1 MALTL
6 ALTMEDGHTTWFPVL
21 LRLTTNTLRRALRL
35 SSVLFSISGQQQIM
49 NFCMIRNSQ
58 GVHAGSSVKFHNIEP
73 ATYHFR
79 HHRFPPYLMGGTFCQ
94 QTINQRSYRTD
105 YSTVSAIQAD
115 DFDEKTKEVSRI
127 DDHPFGGSSFFFIA
141 VCLYS
146 ALFRLKGGIKSRSTH
161 KL

>member
-6 ALTMEDGHTTWFPVL
+6 ALTMDDGHTTWFPVFF
-21 LRLTTNTLRRALRL
+21 LRFTTNTLRRALRL

-49 NFCMIRNSQ
+49 NFCIRNSQ
-58 GVHAGSSVKFHNIEP
+58 VHAGSVKFHNIEP

-115 DFDEKTKEVSRI
+115 NFDEKTKEVSRI

-146 ALFRLKGGIKSRSTH
+146 ALFRLNGGIKSRSTH